1 MASSAIPPPPL
12 LLLSL
17 LPLYAAASN
26 VTLGSSLST
35 TSDNPSSWVS
45 PSGDFAFGFRQL
57 NNTNIFLLAIW
68 YARIPDQTIVWQANT
83 NSPVQA
89 GSNIELTANGLN
101 LTDPNGLTIW
111 SAQQNSAISYGAML
125 DTGNFILSATNT
137 YIYVWQSFDYPTDT
151 ILPTQILPLG
161 GMLYSK
167 LSATNYT
174 KGRFELHFMNG
185 DLQLN
190 PIAWPTKYKYTYYY
204 NSGTA
209 NPNSSLSGVQL
220 VFNQSGDVFILLGN
234 GSNFQLWQNIF
245 RNSNNYYRAT
255 LDFDGVF
262 REYACA
268 KSSDGNQRWSVVG
281 YIPENICANL
291 IDKDYGSGACG
302 YNSYCVANGASI
314 SCYCPP
320 GFSYID
326 PNNENGGCAPDFPPN
341 CEVDNRKSNPE
352 DMYDLIE
359 LQDINFPFGDY
370 DQLGP
375 YNSTQCGQACL
386 QDCNCAVSIF
396 NGSYCWKKRLP
407 MSNGRRETAL
417 AFVKVMKGIV
427 SSDPISNSKHD
438 KKVIWLSVLFGSS
451 GLFNILLLG
460 VISLMI
466 FSRRQRKS
474 RKDINDS
481 SVFETNLHVFTFEE
495 LKKATE
501 EFKEELG
508 RGSFGIVYK
517 GVVKYGSKTQVAVK
531 KLDKLSQGGE
541 MKFKAEVT
549 AIGRTHHRN
558 LVQLLGYC
566 CEGPHRILVYEFM
579 SNGSLEN
586 FIFGIP
592 RPDWYQRVQV
602 ALGIARGLVY
612 LHEECT
618 TPIIHCDIKPQNILI
633 DELFIPRIS
642 DFGLAKSLQ
651 LNQTRTHTGI
661 RGTRGY
667 IAPEW
672 FRYVPVTVKVDV
684 YSFGVMLLEIICCRK
699 SVAQEFEDEERAILT
714 DWAYDCFR
722 KGTLDALVENDDVA
736 MNDIKTLQRWV
747 MIAIWCIQEDPL
759 QRPAMSTVLRMLEGY
774 VEVPS
779 PI

>member
-1 MASSAIPPPPL
+1 MASSSAIPPL

-17 LPLYAAASN
+17 FPFLPLNAASN
-26 VTLGSSLST
+26 VTLGSSLSA
-35 TSDNPSSWVS
+35 TSDNNPSWVS

-57 NNTNIFLLAIW
+57 NNTDIFLLAIW
-68 YARIPDQTIVWQANT
+68 YAQLPDRTILWQAST
-83 NSPVQA
+83 TSPVQA
-89 GSNIELTANGLN
+89 GSNIELTASGLS

-111 SAQQNSAISYGAML
+111 SVQPNSTVSYGTML
-125 DTGNFILSATNT
+125 DTGNFILSGTNT
-137 YIYVWQSFDYPTDT
+137 DVYAWQSFDYPTDT

-174 KGRFELHFMNG
+174 KGRFELHFTNG

-190 PIAWPTKYKYTYYY
+190 PIAWPTEHPYTNYY

-209 NPNSSLSGVQL
+209 SPNSSRSGFQL
-220 VFNQSGDVFILLGN
+220 VFNQSGEVYILLED
-234 GSNFQLWQNIF
+234 GSNFQFINWQSILP
-245 RNSNNYYRAT
+245 NSNNYYRAT

-268 KSSDGNQRWSVVG
+268 KSSDGNQSWSVVG
-281 YIPENICANL
+281 YIPKNICADL
-291 IDKDYGSGACG
+291 INKDYGSGACG

-314 SCYCPP
+314 RCNCLP

-341 CEVDNRKSNPE
+341 CEVDNGIGNPE
-352 DMYDLIE
+352 DVYELKE
-359 LQDINFPFGDY
+359 LQNINFPFGDY
-370 DQLGP
+370 DMLGP
-375 YNSTQCGQACL
+375 YNSTVQCGQACL

-396 NGSYCWKKRLP
+396 NGEYCWKKRLP
-407 MSNGRRETAL
+407 MSNGRQEAAL
-417 AFVKVMKGIV
+417 AFVKVMKG
-427 SSDPISNSKHD
+427 
-438 KKVIWLSVLFGSS
+438 
-451 GLFNILLLG
+451 
-460 VISLMI
+460 VISLMV

-517 GVVKYGSKTQVAVK
+517 GVVKYGSKIQVAVK

-541 MKFKAEVT
+541 KEFKAEVT
-549 AIGRTHHRN
+549 AIGRTHHKN

-566 CEGPHRILVYEFM
+566 YEGPHRILVYEFM
-579 SNGSLEN
+579 SNGSLAN
-586 FIFGIP
+586 FLFGIP

-633 DELFIPRIS
+633 DKLFIPRIS
-642 DFGLAKSLQ
+642 DFGLAKSLE

-672 FRYVPVTVKVDV
+672 FRNVPVTVKVDV

-699 SVAQEFEDEERAILT
+699 SVTQEFEHEERAILT

-722 KGTLDALVENDDVA
+722 EGTLDALVENDDAA
-736 MNDIKTLQRWV
+736 MNDIETLRGWV
-747 MIAIWCIQEDPL
+747 MTAICCVQEDPL
-759 QRPAMSTVLRMLEGY
+759 QRPAMSTVLRMLEGH